1 VPQTG
6 STSGGTSALRAV
18 WEAWRRF
25 GRRLADVQARIL
37 LTVFYYVVLAP
48 FALVLRWRTDPLG
61 LRGQSPPAWRAR
73 EEPAGP
79 PLVRARR
86 QA

>member
-1 VPQTG
+1 VPQTV
-6 STSGGTSALRAV
+6 STSARTSALRAA